1 MLAHRKRRPTPS
13 QGLENRALR
22 VVQARAMAASRGLDD
37 ASSIAGTPAPN
48 PPPCLDDA
56 GHDYFSDRLL
66 AGPERASGGPD
77 QAELKPFGQV
87 TVSNLGH
94 AAARPRV
101 PLMLFC
107 HRHPVDHQVKLPVTD
122 Q

>member
-22 VVQARAMAASRGLDD
+22 VVQARAPFGVQGAASRGLDD

-48 PPPCLDDA
+48 PPPCLNDA

-66 AGPERASGGPD
+66 AQPAFLLVR
-77 QAELKPFGQV
+77 
-87 TVSNLGH
+87 
-94 AAARPRV
+94 
-101 PLMLFC
+101 
-107 HRHPVDHQVKLPVTD
+107 
-122 Q
+122 